1 MGVSEPLSGSYL
13 TNLRFVMFLLP
24 RTNLT
29 SFRTTLFALGTT
41 TTEKRHYMVVSF
53 RPLRPMP
60 PPPFS
65 ISSSSRPARVDLVLE
80 VSGLRRSLT

>member
-13 TNLRFVMFLLP
+13 TYGLSCFYYRVRILPLSVRPSSLLGP
-24 RTNLT
+24 RQ
-29 SFRTTLFALGTT
+29 LGNDIIWF
-41 TTEKRHYMVVSF
+41 VSF